1 MPDLRRPG
9 LDPGPRFLFGDLSD
23 QVGVKIEPVRIGLL
37 DQSELPFAP
46 PSLHA
51 LLVRNALLDRF
62 AAFGPDETIQTI
74 SSAEIGTVAAATL
87 EDALRQMRSHPN
99 VHRAATTVSHDVDP
113 TAATLPIPSP
123 EKNRSGAPGQA
134 RGDGRRLAPSP
145 NFPVIPHI
153 EGAFRRRTIIQTGRD
168 RKSTRLNSSH

>member
-51 LLVRNALLDRF
+51 LLVRNAIPDRF

-74 SSAEIGTVAAATL
+74 SSAEIGTVAAAML
-87 EDALRQMRSHPN
+87 EDALRQMRSHLN
-99 VHRAATTVSHDVDP
+99 GHRAAITVSHDVDRSEEH
-113 TAATLPIPSP
+113 TP
-123 EKNRSGAPGQA
+123 ELQSQMRISYAVFCLTK
-134 RGDGRRLAPSP
+134 
-145 NFPVIPHI
+145 
-153 EGAFRRRTIIQTGRD
+153 
-168 RKSTRLNSSH
+168 